1 MKAKI
6 SILLAIMTFTTV
18 AFNASAS
25 TSTDKQVVITG
36 NPQMINL
43 SSKAN
48 QVVKLVQDTCF
59 SKHTDQSSTMLEK
72 NNAINGCKEVAMKAL
87 TAFSQCAVY
96 TNYIAINDDKT
107 NSCYAWTLDT
117 YNK

>member
-1 MKAKI
+1 MKLKTHI
-6 SILLAIMTFTTV
+6 FLAAMALTS
-18 AFNASAS
+18 AFNVSAS
-25 TSTDKQVVITG
+25 TSTDKQVVISG

-48 QVVKLVQDTCF
+48 EVVKLVQDTCF
-59 SKHTDQSSTMLEK
+59 SKHTDQNSTMLEK
-72 NNAINGCKEVAMKAL
+72 NNTHNACKEDAMKAL

-96 TNYIAINDDKT
+96 TNYTAINDEKT
-107 NSCYAWTLDT
+107 NSCYSWTLDT